1 MKEEEDRGDDR
12 TQECLIC
19 GKLFPR
25 GPNDLARHAAAVTL
39 KHVYSE
45 KRSSHFSIG
54 CRKCNTF
61 FTSKDHLELHAKKS
75 KCNPVV
81 VRERIEE
88 ASRVEKEN
96 AILLNKKKEDM
107 ENNVK
112 PDYEEGEEEITE
124 PKKDRISREAAM
136 IATGKIAKLSQSI
149 FSSSTGQ
156 LIPAEKIKSQS
167 GQISIKPNGISLGQ
181 PIPNLKLSGSSSGQG
196 QGPISSVKSS
206 SSSSSAIT
214 GGGTG
219 GGVFIDRTVECLVCG
234 KLFPRGELDLARH
247 SAAVTLQHG
256 VSKIKKAGFLFYCAK
271 CKTYFSSAIHLHSHS
286 IQSSCCTSRV
296 KVMVAPIPTS
306 KTEVAGAMPR
316 KTIYV
321 NSSSLSA
328 ARAAI
333 ANAKSRTEPRARED
347 GVKKNDVPGT
357 IKTSPKSE
365 VKETQQVKASR
376 KRDREHSTAVKVEES
391 GNRRKEMKR
400 TKVMVPQDR
409 KAFYAIA
416 TLLID
421 PDLVPADGE
430 KLQQSNFEQYIPE
443 DKQVLLGR
451 LKEILLY
458 DC

>member
-1 MKEEEDRGDDR
+1 MREEEDRGDDR

-61 FTSKDHLELHAKKS
+61 FTCKEHLDLHTKKS

-96 AILLNKKKEDM
+96 AILLSKKKEDIINS
-107 ENNVK
+107 EK
-112 PDYEEGEEEITE
+112 LDYEEREEEIE

-167 GQISIKPNGISLGQ
+167 GQISIKSNDISMGQ
-181 PIPNLKLSGSSSGQG
+181 PNPNLKLSGSSSGQG
-196 QGPISSVKSS
+196 QGLISSVKYSS
-206 SSSSSAIT
+206 SSSSFIT

-219 GGVFIDRTVECLVCG
+219 GGVLIDRTVECLVCG

-256 VSKIKKAGFLFYCAK
+256 VSKIKKAGFQFFCAK
-271 CKTYFSSAIHLHSHS
+271 CKTYFSSAIHLNSHS
-286 IQSSCCTSRV
+286 KQSSCCTSRV

-333 ANAKSRTEPRARED
+333 ANVKSRAEPRARED
-347 GVKKNDVPGT
+347 LAKKNEVSGI

-421 PDLVPADGE
+421 PHLVPADGE